1 LIEVLKLRHGLSV
14 AKACQLISISK
25 TSYYYKPKK
34 RKDNLKIKRYL
45 QRLATR
51 HKRWGFD
58 KMMLKIK
65 TDNKQWNHKRV
76 HRVYCELGLNI
87 RVKPRKRIPK
97 GEAKILMQ
105 PIEANVCW
113 SMDFMS
119 DALYDGRRFRT
130 FNVIDDY
137 NREALLVEP
146 SYSLPANK
154 VIYLLDVIASLRGYP
169 EMIRVDNGTEF
180 TSTCFKD
187 WALKHDVLINYIQP
201 GKPAQN
207 GFIERFNRTFR
218 EDVLDMNLFSHLQEI
233 RAISY
238 EWQKM
243 YNQERP
249 HESLAGLAPIIFAKQ
264 RKIRLAEN
272 LKNSIFN

>member
-1 LIEVLKLRHGLSV
+1 MRLVHKLSV
-14 AKACQLISISK
+14 NKSCQLLQISK
-25 TSYYYKPKK
+25 TAYYYEPKK
-34 RKDNLKIKRYL
+34 QAADLKIETYL
-45 QRLATR
+45 RSLAEK

-65 TDNKQWNHKRV
+65 ADKHRWNHKRV
-76 HRVYCELGLNI
+76 HRIYCELGLNI
-87 RVKPRKRIPK
+87 RIKPRKRIPK
-97 GEAKILMQ
+97 GEAKSLLQTIRPNL
-105 PIEANVCW
+105 CW

-119 DALYDGRRFRT
+119 DALLNGRKFRM

-137 NREALLVEP
+137 NREALMVEP

-154 VIYLLDVIASLRGYP
+154 VTQLLDLIASERGYP

-180 TSTCFKD
+180 TSGVFKD
-187 WALKHDVLINYIQP
+187 WAKSHDILVHYIQP

-218 EDVLDMNLFSHLQEI
+218 EEVLDMNWFIQLKEVKEI
-233 RAISY
+233 SRKWRFI
-238 EWQKM
+238 

-249 HESLAGLAPIIFAKQ
+249 HESLAGLAPVVFAKQ
-264 RKIRLAEN
+264 RKDKLDN
-272 LKNSIFN
+272 LLQTSIFN